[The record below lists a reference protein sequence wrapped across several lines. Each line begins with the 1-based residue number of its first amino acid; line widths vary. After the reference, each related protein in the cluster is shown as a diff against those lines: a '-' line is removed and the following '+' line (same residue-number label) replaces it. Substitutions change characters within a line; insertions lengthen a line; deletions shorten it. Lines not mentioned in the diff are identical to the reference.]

1 MKQQHSQKQKVNES
15 IRDNANTPPYTADS
29 TSTKRRVVDD
39 EDDVIGG
46 GLEALADY
54 LLLGELALGWAK
66 DVGDVARLELER
78 SLIAFK
84 NILGLKLFMLPMMLL
99 LYMSVC
105 GSAAYAAF
113 IELQS
118 IYAGLGVLLLSQVM
132 GVMLMRRSIAYNRN
146 LIGFENTKRHALKVK
161 NDIVNTLK

>member
-1 MKQQHSQKQKVNES
+1 MKQQHSQKQTSNES
-15 IRDNANTPPYTADS
+15 IRGNTNAPPNTADS
-29 TSTKRRVVDD
+29 ASTKRSMVDD
-39 EDDVIGG
+39 DVLGG
-46 GLEALADY
+46 GLEAFADY
-54 LLLGELALGWAK
+54 LLLGELAIGWAK

-84 NILGLKLFMLPMMLL
+84 NILGLKLFLLPMMLL
-99 LYMSVC
+99 LYISVC
-105 GSAAYAAF
+105 GSAAYVAF

-132 GVMLMRRSIAYNRN
+132 GVMLMRRSITYNRN